1 MYNHTLHCGR
11 KDFCRYCLQALSTKE
26 ILKSDIKDFFK
37 INGKQKIIMPEKG
50 EFVKF
55 KKYKRTIKSPF
66 IIHADLTAF
75 LCQKIMEIKIQK
87 RQTDIKNILLGIMD
101 ISQYVSMINLVSLL
115 KHTLKKMQFTISLIV

>member
-1 MYNHTLHCGR
+1 MIRKEGKRHYVLIKDFKTFMYNHTLHCGR
-11 KDFCRYCLQALSTKE
+11 KDFCWYCLQALSTEE

-37 INGKQKIIMPEKG
+37 INGKRKIIMPEKG
-50 EFVKF
+50 EFVKL

-101 ISQYVSMINLVSLL
+101 IS
-115 KHTLKKMQFTISLIV
+115 

>member
-1 MYNHTLHCGR
+1 MIRKEGKRHYVLIKDFKTFVYNHTLHCGR

-55 KKYKRTIKSPF
+55 KKYKRTIMSPF
-66 IIHADLTAF
+66 IIQADLTAF

-101 ISQYVSMINLVSLL
+101 IS
-115 KHTLKKMQFTISLIV
+115 